1 MTYDQVWWPILG
13 ICALHLSHPKC
24 AHTAVNTHTPW
35 TLPGAVGS
43 HLCCGAREQLGVQ
56 CLAQGHLSRGI
67 EGVESAVHSLPPPT
81 IPAGPETR
89 NLSITS
95 LTLTIRP
102 RLPTN
107 ILRSYEA
114 KQSDCAR
121 NWTWFTPLS
130 PRTTD
135 SAKNRLYCS
144 TEEKCHL
151 HLWWPEG
158 ESVNSKLS
166 FLANIPSMALEL
178 RVKSKL

>member
-1 MTYDQVWWPILG
+1 MV
-13 ICALHLSHPKC
+13 
-24 AHTAVNTHTPW
+24 THTRNLCSAFIPSKVRTHSVKHW
-35 TLPGAVGS
+35 PGAVGS
-43 HLCCGAREQLGVQ
+43 HLCCGARGAVGGSVP
-56 CLAQGHLSRGI
+56 CSRAPQSWYWGCR
-67 EGVESAVHSLPPPT
+67 ERCTFTPPT
-81 IPAGPETR
+81 YNSCRTWDSQPFDYE
-89 NLSITS
+89 SDS
-95 LTLTIRP
+95 LTIRP

-135 SAKNRLYCS
+135 SAKSLYCS

-166 FLANIPSMALEL
+166 FLANIPSMSLEL